1 LTLQVIHWQ
10 HGVASIS
17 DIPQRIVL
25 ILGTAGMKYF
35 LGFLVTASLCMFGNT
50 VAAHH
55 SFASYDF
62 EKQITFTGVIKEF
75 KFRNPHIAMTL
86 VQTSAD
92 GKEEIINFPEGAP
105 ANMLVRLGL
114 RPEMVKAGTK
124 ITAVGSPKKS
134 DSSVY
139 FLRKIILENGK
150 EFAP

>member
-1 LTLQVIHWQ
+1 M
-10 HGVASIS
+10 
-17 DIPQRIVL
+17 PQRIVL

-35 LGFLVTASLCMFGNT
+35 LRLLLTASLCMSGGT

-62 EKQITFTGVIKEF
+62 EKQISFTGVIKEF

-86 VQTSAD
+86 VRTTEG
-92 GKEEIINFPEGAP
+92 GKEEIVNFPEGAP
-105 ANMLVRLGL
+105 ANMLARLGL
-114 RPEMVKAGTK
+114 RPEMVKQGTK
-124 ITAVGSPKKS
+124 ITAVGSPKRT
-134 DSSVY
+134 DPSVY